1 MSLPVTDDLTRST
14 QVGPEGPEFWIKPCG
29 FTVTG
34 SEPPEPD
41 FVLAENYALQLGV
54 DLSYVNNW
62 KENFCQDKFRMSFDA
77 KVAEDA
83 PFRYDWLQVSTTIPK
98 KPSESLSATYYSQ
111 EEFSAMLTE
120 SSNIF
125 QRLAVGWEQVDYE
138 KTDASY
144 KDLFTSTK
152 NRMKNTLCQLDY
164 YLAEKRM
171 SPAPNPTRAIMPT
184 ELRTITSASQRDE
197 RNFRILKEYVN
208 AIEYYADGFNYFK
221 TSLSSKMESS
231 L

>member
-1 MSLPVTDDLTRST
+1 
-14 QVGPEGPEFWIKPCG
+14 
-29 FTVTG
+29 
-34 SEPPEPD
+34 
-41 FVLAENYALQLGV
+41 AENYALQLGV

-171 SPAPNPTRAIMPT
+171 SPST
-184 ELRTITSASQRDE
+184 LSSITPMVST
-197 RNFRILKEYVN
+197 ILKRLYLPKWSLLFN
-208 AIEYYADGFNYFK
+208 CCHNLFFTSNDIYAFRC
-221 TSLSSKMESS
+221 
-231 L
+231 